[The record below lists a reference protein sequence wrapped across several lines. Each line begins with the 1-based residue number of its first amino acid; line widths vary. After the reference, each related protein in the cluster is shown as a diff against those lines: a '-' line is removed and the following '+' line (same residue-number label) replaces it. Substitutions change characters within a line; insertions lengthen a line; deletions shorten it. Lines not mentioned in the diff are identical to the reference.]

1 MTLFNPSLFY
11 KLVDLKMINNR
22 VNLTRSS
29 IKHNWSLKGITNRL
43 FSYTKPPQFTR
54 ELSNTLVT

>member
-11 KLVDLKMINNR
+11 KLVDLNMIN
-22 VNLTRSS
+22 
-29 IKHNWSLKGITNRL
+29 NWSLKGITNRL